1 MSSPLDHHIV
11 GPMKVFQRSDEDED
25 VDVDV
30 DVDGGGGSSSFL
42 CFLGGWV
49 NSLSEWAIL
58 QLVFFL
64 SFFSISFSL

>member
-64 SFFSISFSL
+64 SFFSIL